1 MTSQSRRLILA
12 AIFATT
18 ALAFSRAFDSGYVT
32 WDDDRLVLHNLFIG
46 MPFGQAMRGIWS
58 HSYDGDYLPIPFLS
72 YWLEVKA
79 FGFDPVPQHVVN
91 LLLHLLN
98 VSLMY
103 LWLSRLRVAAGVV
116 IILTLVFALHPVQTE
131 SVMWI
136 GERKGLLAVSFLLL
150 GLLAFERATASPSR
164 WLRWTVAWTVCFA
177 LSCLCKTIGVL
188 LPFVFVFYSRWI
200 ERKSW
205 RDTLRPNV
213 GAGVVATMFAVL
225 QFKVYAAAVPQGG
238 TAAFGLER
246 LPILIPMI
254 VTAIGHYLVSIFYP
268 LNLSI
273 LYAPFQQFPHR
284 TINFVLGGLYLGV
297 LARSVIRRER
307 APEVFLGLWS
317 LALLL
322 PTIPRFNFV
331 NDRYLYL
338 PIVGIGGFLSSLVLS
353 SWRSA
358 RESLAWRVIGVCV
371 GIVIAALTF
380 AQSKIWEDSLT
391 LWTATVRHVP
401 QMQLALTSLGVA
413 QLEAGRPT
421 EAEQS
426 FVKAT
431 KVASQESARPYI
443 DLAAIY
449 MARHQPMDAQR
460 ILLEGLPFA
469 YLPEERFAVKYST
482 GLVQL
487 QLKQRS
493 AAARTFSELLQEM
506 KNWSSNAYNLRLEQ
520 QVRDMLSAVDR

>member
-12 AIFATT
+12 AILVTT

-32 WDDDRLVLHNLFIG
+32 WDDDRLVLHNLYLG

-58 HSYDGDYLPIPFLS
+58 HSYDGDYHPIPFLS

-79 FGFDPVPQHVVN
+79 FGFDSVPQHVVN

-98 VSLMY
+98 VSLVY
-103 LWLSRLRVAAGVV
+103 LWLSRLRIARGVT
-116 IILTLVFALHPVQTE
+116 IALALVFALHPVQTE

-136 GERKGLLAVSFLLL
+136 GERKGLLAASFLLL
-150 GLLAFERATASPSR
+150 GLVAFERATASPSR
-164 WLRWTVAWTVCFA
+164 WLRWTVVWTVCFT
-177 LSCLCKTIGVL
+177 LSCLCKSIGIL
-188 LPFVFVFYSRWI
+188 LPFVFVVYARWV

-205 RDTLRPNV
+205 QDALRPNV
-213 GAGVVATMFAVL
+213 GAGVIAVMFAVL
-225 QFKVYAAAVPQGG
+225 QYKVYTAAVPQGG
-238 TAAFGLER
+238 TAALGVEHWPTLF
-246 LPILIPMI
+246 PMI
-254 VTAIGHYLVSIFYP
+254 ATAIGHYLVSIFYP
-268 LNLSI
+268 LNLSV
-273 LYAPFQQFPHR
+273 LYSPFQQFPHR
-284 TINFVLGGLYLGV
+284 TITFVVGGLYLGV
-297 LARSVIRRER
+297 LARSVIRREH

-317 LALLL
+317 VALLL

-338 PIVGIGGFLSSLVLS
+338 PIVGIGGFLSSVVPS

-358 RESLAWRVIGVCV
+358 REGPAWRVVGVCV
-371 GIVIAALTF
+371 GIVIAGITF

-413 QLEAGRPT
+413 QMEAGRPT
-421 EAEQS
+421 DAEQS

-431 KVASQESARPYI
+431 KVAAQESARPYI
-443 DLAAIY
+443 NLAAIY

-469 YLPEERFAVKYST
+469 YVPEERFAVKYSI

-493 AAARTFSELLQEM
+493 AAARTFSELLEEM
-506 KNWSSNAYNLRLEQ
+506 KASSNAYNLRLEQ

>member
-1 MTSQSRRLILA
+1 
-12 AIFATT
+12 
-18 ALAFSRAFDSGYVT
+18 
-32 WDDDRLVLHNLFIG
+32 
-46 MPFGQAMRGIWS
+46 
-58 HSYDGDYLPIPFLS
+58 
-72 YWLEVKA
+72 
-79 FGFDPVPQHVVN
+79 
-91 LLLHLLN
+91 
-98 VSLMY
+98 
-103 LWLSRLRVAAGVV
+103 
-116 IILTLVFALHPVQTE
+116 
-131 SVMWI
+131 
-136 GERKGLLAVSFLLL
+136 
-150 GLLAFERATASPSR
+150 
-164 WLRWTVAWTVCFA
+164 
-177 LSCLCKTIGVL
+177 
-188 LPFVFVFYSRWI
+188 
-200 ERKSW
+200 
-205 RDTLRPNV
+205 
-213 GAGVVATMFAVL
+213 
-225 QFKVYAAAVPQGG
+225 
-238 TAAFGLER
+238 
-246 LPILIPMI
+246 
-254 VTAIGHYLVSIFYP
+254 
-268 LNLSI
+268 
-273 LYAPFQQFPHR
+273 
-284 TINFVLGGLYLGV
+284 
-297 LARSVIRRER
+297 
-307 APEVFLGLWS
+307 
-317 LALLL
+317 
-322 PTIPRFNFV
+322 
-331 NDRYLYL
+331 
-338 PIVGIGGFLSSLVLS
+338 LS